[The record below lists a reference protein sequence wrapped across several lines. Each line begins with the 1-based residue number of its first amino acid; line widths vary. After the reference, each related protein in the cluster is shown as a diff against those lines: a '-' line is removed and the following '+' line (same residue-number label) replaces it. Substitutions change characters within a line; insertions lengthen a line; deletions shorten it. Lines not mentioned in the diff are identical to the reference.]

1 MIILTMTTITRMKLI
16 IIILIIIII
25 IIKTIKIHK
34 RDWLPQAP
42 IWELRGQCTRHA
54 C

>member
-16 IIILIIIII
+16 IIIIIIII